1 MNDNLDYLIIS
12 PHPDDAEL
20 GVGGTIGV
28 LKSEGATVGILDLTN
43 GEPTPFGYPVIRGK
57 ETDEAT
63 KILKLD
69 YRKNLGLK
77 NRELI
82 SNLESRALLAEEI
95 RRTKPKNLFVP
106 FWEDIHPDHIEAYEL
121 ALGARFWSKLTKTHL
136 AGEPHFPSKVFY
148 YFSIHLRIHPKPSFV
163 LDISNHI
170 ETKMAALNC
179 YESQLI
185 TGRSKSFPTLLDDV
199 KDRNRYWGWAIGKA
213 YGEPFLT
220 REEIGL
226 KSLGNLA

>member
-1 MNDNLDYLIIS
+1 MSDSLDYLIIS

-28 LKSEGATVGILDLTN
+28 LKAEGASVGILDLTN
-43 GEPTPFGYPVIRGK
+43 GEPTPHGTPSIRGK
-57 ETDEAT
+57 ETEEAT
-63 KILKLD
+63 KVLKLD

-77 NRELI
+77 NRELV
-82 SNLESRALLAEEI
+82 SNLESRTLLAEEI
-95 RRTKPKNLFVP
+95 RRVKPKNLFVP
-106 FWEDIHPDHIEAYEL
+106 YWEDVHPDHVEAYEL
-121 ALGARFWSKLTKTHL
+121 ALGARFWSKLSKTHL
-136 AGEPHFPSKVFY
+136 AGDPHFPARVFY
-148 YFSIHLRIHPKPSFV
+148 YFSIHLRIHPKPSFI

-170 ETKMAALNC
+170 ETKMKALEC

-185 TGRSKSFPTLLDDV
+185 TGRTNTFPTLLDDV

-220 REEIGL
+220 REEVGL

>member
-43 GEPTPFGYPVIRGK
+43 GEPTPFGSPVIRGK

-136 AGEPHFPSKVFY
+136 ATPTTNAPAVTVTASNATPL
-148 YFSIHLRIHPKPSFV
+148 LRYV
-163 LDISNHI
+163 LSNS
-170 ETKMAALNC
+170 TGYAVSLAA
-179 YESQLI
+179 
-185 TGRSKSFPTLLDDV
+185 
-199 KDRNRYWGWAIGKA
+199 
-213 YGEPFLT
+213 
-220 REEIGL
+220 
-226 KSLGNLA
+226 